1 MGNETSKTLGLF
13 DDRCFTDIQFTSSAY
28 RARSSGRGGDETE
41 KDRDS
46 PDDSVDPWPTVAI
59 AGVRIDF
66 GQPSAPRIAAAT
78 IFELGPDARP
88 AALDLV
94 PSNFR
99 GFVSDLIE
107 RAIYNEKNKKWLK

>member
-1 MGNETSKTLGLF
+1 MVKNGETAKTFGLF
-13 DDRCFTDIQFTSSAY
+13 DEAQAACDAHLERKPA
-28 RARSSGRGGDETE
+28 
-41 KDRDS
+41 
-46 PDDSVDPWPTVAI
+46 VDPWPTVAI